1 LFIGPRPGRYEAFNG
16 LEHIMS
22 LNQMLVVI
30 TADECKSSIV
40 EILGRSDIVIG
51 IREAKGLEVYMK
63 YSRVI

>member
-1 LFIGPRPGRYEAFNG
+1 
-16 LEHIMS
+16 MS